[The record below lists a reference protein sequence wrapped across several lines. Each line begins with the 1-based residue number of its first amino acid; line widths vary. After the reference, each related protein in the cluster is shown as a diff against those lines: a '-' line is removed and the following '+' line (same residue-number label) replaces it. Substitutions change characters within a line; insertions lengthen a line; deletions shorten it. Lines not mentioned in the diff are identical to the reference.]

1 MEKTN
6 VLDIYNLIAVDFSRT
21 RYSVWPSVKNFIE
34 SFSNKAQFLEVGC
47 GNGKNM
53 LLRPSNFTG
62 CDNCENFIKIC
73 KKRNLNV
80 IQACATNLPFKS
92 NNFDGTL
99 SVAVIHHL
107 STIERRE
114 KAINELVRVT
124 KPGGL
129 IFIEVWAFENNNR
142 VIDKNQDSLVP
153 WNYNGKVFQR
163 FYHFFKKE
171 EIIKIVQKFK
181 NVELL
186 SITNEKFN
194 WIIILKKLF

>member
-6 VLDIYNLIAVDFSRT
+6 VLDIYNLIALDFSRT
-21 RYSVWPSVKNFIE
+21 RYGVWSSVKNFIE
-34 SFSNKAQFLEVGC
+34 SFPNEAQFLEIGC

-62 CDNCENFIKIC
+62 CDNCENFVKIC
-73 KKRNLNV
+73 KKRKLNV
-80 IQACATNLPFKS
+80 IQSCATNLPFKS
-92 NNFDGTL
+92 HNFDASL

-107 STIERRE
+107 STVERRE
-114 KAINELVRVT
+114 KAINEQIRVT

-153 WNYNGKVFQR
+153 WNLNGKVFQR
-163 FYHFFKKE
+163 FYHFFKKK
-171 EIIKIVQKFK
+171 EIVKTIQKFE